1 MQTVAGSLIRDA
13 RLRTGLTQR
22 ALATRASTSQSTI
35 AAYENGRKT
44 PTVDTLLRVL
54 RAAGLELRMRL
65 EVADDH
71 DEWLAR
77 YAAEIPADVRA
88 RSAREG
94 RALVERARGRR
105 P

>member
-1 MQTVAGSLIRDA
+1 MQTVAGSLIKDA

-22 ALATRASTSQSTI
+22 ALASRASTSQSTI

-44 PTVDTLLRVL
+44 PSLDTLLRLL
-54 RAAGLELRMRL
+54 RAAGLDLRMRL

-77 YAAEIPADVRA
+77 YAAAIPADVRA

>member
-1 MQTVAGSLIRDA
+1 VQTVAGSLIRDA

-22 ALATRASTSQSTI
+22 ELAGRASTSQSTI

-54 RAAGLELRMRL
+54 RAAGLDLRMRL
-65 EVADDH
+65 EPADDH
-71 DEWLAR
+71 DEWLSR
-77 YAAEIPADVRA
+77 YASQIPADVRA
-88 RSAREG
+88 RSARDG
-94 RALVERARGRR
+94 RALVARARERR

>member
-1 MQTVAGSLIRDA
+1 MQTVSGSLIRDA

-44 PTVDTLLRVL
+44 PNLDTLLRLL
-54 RAAGLELRMRL
+54 RAAGLDLRMRL
-65 EVADDH
+65 AAADDH

-77 YAAEIPADVRA
+77 YAAGIPSGVRA
-88 RSAREG
+88 RAAQEG
-94 RALVERARGRR
+94 RAIVERARARS
-105 P
+105 

>member
-1 MQTVAGSLIRDA
+1 VKTVAGSLIRDA

-22 ALATRASTSQSTI
+22 ALAARASTSQSTI

-44 PTVDTLLRVL
+44 PNLDTLLRLL
-54 RAAGLELRMRL
+54 RAAGLDLRMHL

-94 RALVERARGRR
+94 QALVERARHRR
-105 P
+105 R

>member
-1 MQTVAGSLIRDA
+1 MQTVAGSLIKDA

-22 ALATRASTSQSTI
+22 ALAQRASTSQSTV

-44 PTVDTLLRVL
+44 PTMDTLLRIL
-54 RAAGLELRMRL
+54 RAAGLDLRMRL

-77 YAAEIPADVRA
+77 YAAEIPDDVRA

-94 RALVERARGRR
+94 RALVERARERR

>member
-1 MQTVAGSLIRDA
+1 
-13 RLRTGLTQR
+13 
-22 ALATRASTSQSTI
+22 
-35 AAYENGRKT
+35 
-44 PTVDTLLRVL
+44 
-54 RAAGLELRMRL
+54 MRL

-77 YAAEIPADVRA
+77 YAAEIPEEVRA

-94 RALVERARGRR
+94 RALVERARERQ

>member
-22 ALATRASTSQSTI
+22 ALAGLASTSQSTI

-44 PTVDTLLRVL
+44 PNLDTLIRIL
-54 RAAGLELRMRL
+54 RATGLDLRMRL
-65 EVADDH
+65 QVADDH

-77 YAAEIPADVRA
+77 YAAGIPADVRA

-94 RALVERARGRR
+94 RAIVERARDRSS
-105 P
+105 

>member
-1 MQTVAGSLIRDA
+1 MQTVAGSLIKDA
-13 RLRTGLTQR
+13 RLRTGITQR
-22 ALATRASTSQSTI
+22 ALAARAATSQSTI

-44 PTVDTLLRVL
+44 PSMDTLLRLL
-54 RAAGLELRMRL
+54 RAAGLDLRMRL

-71 DEWLAR
+71 DDWLAR

-94 RALVERARGRR
+94 RALVERARERR

>member
-1 MQTVAGSLIRDA
+1 MQTVAGSLIKDA

-22 ALATRASTSQSTI
+22 ALAARASTSQSTI

-44 PTVDTLLRVL
+44 PSMDTLLRLL
-54 RAAGLELRMRL
+54 RAAGLDLRMRL
-65 EVADDH
+65 EAADDH

-77 YAAEIPADVRA
+77 YAAEIPAGVRA
-88 RSAREG
+88 ASARES
-94 RALVERARGRR
+94 RALVERARERR

>member
-1 MQTVAGSLIRDA
+1 MQTVSGSLIRDA

-44 PTVDTLLRVL
+44 PNLDTLLRLL
-54 RAAGLELRMRL
+54 RAAGLDLRMRL
-65 EVADDH
+65 AAADDH

-77 YAAEIPADVRA
+77 YAAGIPSDVRA
-88 RSAREG
+88 RAAQEG
-94 RALVERARGRR
+94 RAIVERARARS
-105 P
+105 